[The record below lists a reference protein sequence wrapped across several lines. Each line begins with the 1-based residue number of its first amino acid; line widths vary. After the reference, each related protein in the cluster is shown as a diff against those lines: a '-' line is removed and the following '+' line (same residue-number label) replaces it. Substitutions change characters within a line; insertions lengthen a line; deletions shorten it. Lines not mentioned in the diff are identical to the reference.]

1 MATVT
6 LTPKNVYQ
14 YESGYLTA
22 INPSAY
28 VIAPEDFSGG
38 VKSLI
43 AEFEIPTNLL
53 HISVSGTLLKP
64 IHDVTGNRQYYKT
77 YQYYGTP
84 AAVVGSEYPTGG
96 NKLND
101 FDCYWTRAGSSTM
114 DYYVVYE
121 NVETYSTPKN
131 IIGNKL
137 FLKIESYDPREVS
150 RIAFNFKSIELELTY
165 VAVTTFSI
173 EANPSDGF
181 IDRTKAFQITA
192 TVVPNDNI
200 LSQYTISSGTIR
212 YKLSSESSYSSISFT
227 GTTGTIPANTLASGQ
242 TYNIYLTGSASGG
255 GSATSATG
263 TYTTVDA
270 SPTVTPISP
279 VNEVTYGPVTFQWQ
293 YSISTGTTQYA
304 FDIQTSQNGSSW
316 TTIANHVVSAQS
328 SYQYTLAT
336 AGTWYWRIRGYNQN
350 NVAGAWSSAAQ
361 WINVAPPVTP
371 TITNVTAVNRPTVSW
386 TSSGQTA
393 YEVRFLQ
400 NNEVIYDSGQIY
412 SSGNSYQA
420 DEYLADGVY
429 TVQVAVINS
438 YGRVSEWATRSFS
451 IASGLT
457 APAFTVTNEGSGNI
471 ITITTSDIFHDY
483 YINRNGMLIGQ
494 AVNGVYT
501 DRFANGQVTYTVIAV
516 TMDDRAAFA
525 THTVNYSVRS
535 NMLIARDGTVY
546 LVNRRMNTPVGV
558 SFQKNAV
565 YEVAEYIGASLP
577 EHNFA
582 KMKEGRFTVVFK
594 DYVNT
599 DNLLGSLMFY
609 ADMYGNGE
617 WVALVSVGRV
627 ESRIGNETTAEL
639 QLTYVDE
646 EIEYA

>member
-1 MATVT
+1 MASIY
-6 LTPKNVYQ
+6 LTPTHVYEYRNGFLSAIDPAQ
-14 YESGYLTA
+14 MQIKPSTSGDGLTC
-22 INPSAY
+22 Y
-28 VIAPEDFSGG
+28 
-38 VKSLI
+38 I
-43 AEFEIPTNLL
+43 AEVTIPSNLL
-53 HISVSGTLLKP
+53 HASVSLAGMEAREYVNGHYAYYSLFQVRNSFNKQ
-64 IHDVTGNRQYYKT
+64 IGAQYPSDNNYLS
-77 YQYYGTP
+77 YGETN
-84 AAVVGSEYPTGG
+84 Y
-96 NKLND
+96 
-101 FDCYWTRAGSSTM
+101 SSLS
-114 DYYVVYE
+114 DRYYVGVIE
-121 NVETYSTPKN
+121 SQDTPKN
-131 IIGNKL
+131 INGNTL
-137 FLKIESYDPREVS
+137 Y
-150 RIAFNFKSIELELTY
+150 IAVEPYEDKSGAAFGEMYIYLEYTL
-165 VAVTTFSI
+165 VTTFSI
-173 EANPSDGF
+173 EANPSSGF

-192 TVVPNDNI
+192 AVVPNDNI
-200 LSQYTISSGTIR
+200 LSQFTVSSGTIR
-212 YKLSSESSYSSISFT
+212 YKLSSASSYSSISFT
-227 GTTGTIPANTLASGQ
+227 GSTGTIPANTLASGQ
-242 TYNIYLTGSASGG
+242 TYDIYLTGSASGG
-255 GSATSATG
+255 ESATSATG

-279 VNEVTYGPVTFQWQ
+279 VNEVTYGPVTFRWQ

-304 FDIQTSQNGSSW
+304 FDLQISQNGSTW
-316 TTIANHVVSAQS
+316 TTVANHVVSAQS

-350 NVAGAWSSAAQ
+350 DVAGAWSSAAQ

-400 NNEVIYDSGQIY
+400 NNEVVYDSGQIY

-438 YGRVSEWATRSFS
+438 YGRVSEWASRSFS

-471 ITITTSDIFHDY
+471 ITITTSDTFSAY
-483 YINRNGMLIGQ
+483 YIKRNGVLIGQ
-494 AVNGVYT
+494 TVSGEYT

-516 TMDDRAAFA
+516 TTDDRAAFS
-525 THTVNYSVRS
+525 TQTVNYSVRS
-535 NMLIARDGTVY
+535 NMLITRDGTVY
-546 LVNRRMNTPVGV
+546 LVNRRMNIPVGV

-582 KMKEGRFTVVFK
+582 KMKEGRFTVSFK
-594 DYVNT
+594 DYVRT

-609 ADMYGNGE
+609 ADMYGNGA